1 MPPDNARRRIK
12 VGWALPTNY
21 RLTIMVCNAH
31 PTLIMTVFIADNRPI
46 SFDATCIILAG
57 GRNTRM
63 NGTDK
68 AKLVIDTQPLL
79 QHKYNLFRNW
89 FQDVI
94 VVGNR
99 QRRDDYP
106 YMNVVV
112 DEQEGQGPLM
122 GLYSGLKASG
132 NPICF
137 VSACDM
143 PFVNEALV
151 RLLLQESTGFDM
163 AAPRLNGY
171 WEPLL
176 AVYHKR
182 LLPLIEKQLTNGQ
195 RKVSSFFRD
204 ARIRTITEDQ
214 LKTADPEL
222 LSFFNINTPQDLKQA
237 RLWSASVRSR
247 NLRKTGSSA

>member
-1 MPPDNARRRIK
+1 MLCAFCSKN
-12 VGWALPTNY
+12 VGSKT
-21 RLTIMVCNAH
+21 V
-31 PTLIMTVFIADNRPI
+31 TVFMPDNRPVP
-46 SFDATCIILAG
+46 FHATCIILAG
-57 GRNTRM
+57 GQNSRM
-63 NGTDK
+63 NGADK
-68 AKLVIDTQPLL
+68 AKLIVDTQPLL
-79 QHKYNLFRNW
+79 QHKYHLFRNW
-89 FQDVI
+89 FEDVI
-94 VVGNR
+94 VVCNR

-106 YMNVVV
+106 HMNVVV
-112 DEQEGQGPLM
+112 DEREGQGPLM
-122 GLYSGLKASG
+122 GLYSGLKASS

-137 VSACDM
+137 VTACDM

-176 AVYHKR
+176 TVYHKR
-182 LLPLIEKQLTNGQ
+182 LLPLIENQLRNGR

-204 ARIRTITEDQ
+204 ARIRTLTEEE
-214 LKTADPEL
+214 LKTADPDL

-237 RLWSASVRSR
+237 RRWSASARNR